1 MPPGHAL
8 YPKGLTREQ
17 IEQYVKQHPE
27 DKAAIYDPYT
37 VVERR
42 GDRLGGRAVSRSL
55 QGSHR
60 AMSQALREAAALSD
74 DAAFARF
81 LRCAPMPCSPT
92 TIMPVTSPGWSWIT
106 LSST

>member
-17 IEQYVKQHPE
+17 IEEYVRRHPE

-42 GDRLGGRAVSRSL
+42 GERLVGVPYHEAY
-55 QGSHR
+55 
-60 AMSQALREAAALSD
+60 RE
-74 DAAFARF
+74 FIE
-81 LRCAPMPCSPT
+81 PMA
-92 TIMPVTSPGWSWIT
+92 
-106 LSST
+106 